1 MKKCI
6 FLFFIPLFTLAQLN
20 REVETDSL
28 ISFAKQY
35 QGTKYCYGNCTPKSG
50 FDCSGFVY
58 YVFGHFNIKVPR
70 ASLDYEK
77 QGRIIQIDSARKGDI
92 IVFTGTKPK
101 NRKPG
106 HVGIVISN
114 SGGDLKFI
122 HSSSGKKANGIIIT
136 DYSSSPYYKSRFIKI
151 VRVRGLK

>member
-1 MKKCI
+1 MKK
-6 FLFFIPLFTLAQLN
+6 FLIIILFPFWGWSQ
-20 REVETDSL
+20 EVTADSL
-28 ISFAKQY
+28 ISFAKQQ
-35 QGTKYCYGNCTPKSG
+35 QGTKYCYGSCSPKPG

-106 HVGIVISN
+106 HVGIVISDP
-114 SGGDLKFI
+114 GGNLKFI

-136 DYSSSPYYKSRFIKI
+136 DYSSSAYYKSRFIKI
-151 VRVRGLK
+151 VRVKAIK